1 MMKKSICGLL
11 ILLAFAPIEIVAQDV
26 ATMLNTIAY
35 VFSTRQEALYDEAED
50 YLNSLS
56 KDSIEINLET
66 EILFHANKASLY
78 ATKYN
83 EWEKS
88 NQELDFILNKIKP
101 VKHLPE

>member
-1 MMKKSICGLL
+1 MKKSICGLL

-83 EWEKS
+83 ER
-88 NQELDFILNKIKP
+88 LPAKIP
-101 VKHLPE
+101 VRIGFQNFLSLEIWL